1 MSYVPAGEKL
11 LDFGGHSIAG
21 ADVIAV
27 SPARDKNQT
36 SKRRGGKLG
45 GKRKNL
51 DGGSEGAV
59 DTTAAEEKALKKQN
73 KREQRDRAIQEGKA
87 RRRAVPAFGMTMEQA
102 DSVPGVGGLGI
113 SKPAW
118 Q

>member
-1 MSYVPAGEKL
+1 M
-11 LDFGGHSIAG
+11 
-21 ADVIAV
+21 
-27 SPARDKNQT
+27 
-36 SKRRGGKLG
+36 G

-51 DGGSEGAV
+51 DGGVDGAA
-59 DTTAAEEKALKKQN
+59 DMTTAEEKVLKKQN
-73 KREQRDRAIQEGKA
+73 KREMRDRAIQEGKA
-87 RRRAVPAFGMTMEQA
+87 HRRAVPAFGMTMEQA

>member
-1 MSYVPAGEKL
+1 MPAETKTATNKQK
-11 LDFGGHSIAG
+11 GGKVG
-21 ADVIAV
+21 GKK
-27 SPARDKNQT
+27 KNQD
-36 SKRRGGKLG
+36 GELG
-45 GKRKNL
+45 GITDMK
-51 DGGSEGAV
+51 
-59 DTTAAEEKALKKQN
+59 TTEEKAVKKQN
-73 KREQRDRAIQEGKA
+73 KREQRDRA

>member
-1 MSYVPAGEKL
+1 MPPDG
-11 LDFGGHSIAG
+11 DN
-21 ADVIAV
+21 
-27 SPARDKNQT
+27 NQT
-36 SKRRGGKLG
+36 NKRRGGKLG
-45 GKRKNL
+45 GKRKNF
-51 DGGSEGAV
+51 DGGVEGAEDV
-59 DTTAAEEKALKKQN
+59 TSGEEKVLKKQN
-73 KREQRDRAIQEGKA
+73 KREMRDRAIQEGKA